1 VDISAV
7 NRNLQPLD
15 VAPTAPAKP
24 TVQNRSEND
33 EFVSHSDR
41 EPGQTVI
48 QVVDSE
54 TKAVQSQ
61 VLPEDV
67 LQLGEVVDQP
77 EGRAIR

>member
-15 VAPTAPAKP
+15 VAPAAPAKP
-24 TVQNRSEND
+24 TVRNRSEND
-33 EFVSHSDR
+33 EVVSHLDR
-41 EPGQTVI
+41 EAGQIVI
-48 QVVDSE
+48 QMVDRE

-67 LQLGEVVDQP
+67 LQLGEVVNQP
-77 EGRAIR
+77 EGGAIR